1 MKRLPGLRM
10 KMLRKFSISFIKRV
24 ERHLSSLLLFLFK
37 PNAYWMCGIGVAGFS
52 ALFLLQR
59 FGLIEFWG
67 GFASLVWLL
76 VLMAL
81 GTRPELLRSMLDDV
95 NKKFLL
101 KFVGGVLSGVLLYG
115 IFWLARYFQNLILPE
130 WGDHLSRVYRFGLG
144 ASELRI
150 MLTIGFL
157 IGPGEELFW
166 RGFVQD
172 FFTESEGPW
181 KGLLVGVALYVVAH
195 LVTLNPML
203 IGAAVV
209 AGGYWALLYRFFKSI
224 TVNIASHVVFDL
236 LAFVIIPFNPLGG
249 F

>member
-1 MKRLPGLRM
+1 M
-10 KMLRKFSISFIKRV
+10 KMLRKFSALLTKFADARISP
-24 ERHLSSLLLFLFK
+24 LLLPLFA
-37 PNAYWMCGIGVAGFS
+37 PNAYWMCGIGVFGFS

-59 FGLIEFWG
+59 FGFIEFWG
-67 GFASLVWLL
+67 GFASMIGLL

-101 KFVGGVLSGVLLYG
+101 KFVGGVLSGLLLYG
-115 IFWLARYFQNLILPE
+115 IFWLARYVQEWILPG
-130 WGDHLSRVYRFGLG
+130 WSDHLVRVYRFGVG

-157 IGPGEELFW
+157 IGPCEEIFW

-172 FFTESEGPW
+172 FFAESEGPW
-181 KGLLVGVALYVVAH
+181 KGFFMGAALYVVAH

-209 AGGYWALLYRFFKSI
+209 AGGYWALLYRFFKSV
-224 TVNIASHVVFDL
+224 TLNIASHVVFDL